1 MSQNKIYK
9 YYSTMRYLDIG
20 TFPKDCF
27 ELKNYETRKQVL
39 PGIIAWGE
47 VTYTRKLTE
56 KELKDYELTED
67 VNKEEALQDIEKL
80 SEINKILL
88 NKKFYDKGINSIMK
102 KMSELIQR
110 EQEKKAY
117 KSDIS
122 KDDYKDF
129 TFQKHIIEMN
139 EKEAI
144 RYYADKIVYDCITD
158 CSENNRIFNVNEY
171 DNNDFLIKNFSAI
184 AQKINFDER
193 VCDLQV
199 DYNKKEIDMVFYLE
213 YCPHYFQDDL
223 DISDESRLR
232 ILEEFKNYI
241 GSFEK
246 YTPARWIRT
255 NTRELINNYYIS
267 QYDSIED
274 KDFVYNLLNKEL
286 YNSGFVD
293 KYIDGYTVNVNADN
307 IEDLINI
314 LNEKIKEL
322 QLSIE
327 NGEIE
332 DE

>member
-1 MSQNKIYK
+1 
-9 YYSTMRYLDIG
+9 
-20 TFPKDCF
+20 
-27 ELKNYETRKQVL
+27 
-39 PGIIAWGE
+39 
-47 VTYTRKLTE
+47 
-56 KELKDYELTED
+56 
-67 VNKEEALQDIEKL
+67 
-80 SEINKILL
+80 
-88 NKKFYDKGINSIMK
+88 MK

-241 GSFEK
+241 GYFEK